1 MIFQRLAATVIA
13 AENTVHSGNQFS
25 RPEGLGNIIIG
36 TKVKPGNHT
45 IFIIRCRQKND
56 RNIRVCLDG
65 TAQRKAA
72 SIDGSGFSLC
82 CAIKANSDIPVIF
95 LTASDDE
102 YSVVAGLDLGADDYI
117 PKPFRP
123 RELISRMNSV
133 LRRYHRGSQPLEY
146 HELKA
151 DTVRGLVYK
160 NNVEL
165 TLSALEY
172 RLLLLFLSNQGIVL
186 TRSRLLDELWD
197 MAGEFVNDNTLTVY
211 IKRLREKIEADP
223 AHPEYIKTIRGLG
236 YKLGD

>member
-1 MIFQRLAATVIA
+1 MTHVLLVDDDTSIVSNLRTFLNQEGFQVTSANNQKETIDLLDSGQYHFDLA
-13 AENTVHSGNQFS
+13 
-25 RPEGLGNIIIG
+25 L
-36 TKVKPGNHT
+36 
-45 IFIIRCRQKND
+45 
-56 RNIRVCLDG
+56 LDV
-65 TAQRKAA
+65 
-72 SIDGSGFSLC
+72 SLPDGSGFSLC
-82 CAIKANSDIPVIF
+82 SAIKTNSDIPVIF

-151 DTVRGLVYK
+151 DTVRGLGYK

-172 RLLLLFLSNQGIVL
+172 RLLLLFLSNQSIVL

>member
-1 MIFQRLAATVIA
+1 MTHVLLVDDDTSIVSNLRTFLNQEGFQVTSANNQKETIDLLDSGQYHFDLA
-13 AENTVHSGNQFS
+13 
-25 RPEGLGNIIIG
+25 L
-36 TKVKPGNHT
+36 
-45 IFIIRCRQKND
+45 
-56 RNIRVCLDG
+56 LDV
-65 TAQRKAA
+65 
-72 SIDGSGFSLC
+72 SLPDGSGFSLC
-82 CAIKANSDIPVIF
+82 SAIKANSDIPVIF

-197 MAGEFVNDNTLTVY
+197 MAGGFVNDNTLTVY

>member
-1 MIFQRLAATVIA
+1 MTHVLLVDDDTSIVSNLRTFLNQEGFQVTSANNQKETIDLLDSGQYHFDLA
-13 AENTVHSGNQFS
+13 
-25 RPEGLGNIIIG
+25 L
-36 TKVKPGNHT
+36 
-45 IFIIRCRQKND
+45 
-56 RNIRVCLDG
+56 LDV
-65 TAQRKAA
+65 
-72 SIDGSGFSLC
+72 SLPDGSGFSLC
-82 CAIKANSDIPVIF
+82 SAIKANSDIPVIF

-160 NNVEL
+160 NNVDL

-172 RLLLLFLSNQGIVL
+172 RLLLLILSDQGIVL

>member
-1 MIFQRLAATVIA
+1 MTHVLLVDDDTSIVSNLRTFLNQEGFQVTSANNQKETIDLLDSGQYHFDLA
-13 AENTVHSGNQFS
+13 
-25 RPEGLGNIIIG
+25 L
-36 TKVKPGNHT
+36 
-45 IFIIRCRQKND
+45 
-56 RNIRVCLDG
+56 LDV
-65 TAQRKAA
+65 
-72 SIDGSGFSLC
+72 SLPDGSGFSLC
-82 CAIKANSDIPVIF
+82 SAIKANSDIPVIF

-117 PKPFRP
+117 SKPFRP

-133 LRRYHRGSQPLEY
+133 LRRYHCGSQPLEY

>member
-1 MIFQRLAATVIA
+1 MAHVLLVDDDTTIVSSLQTFLNQEGFQVTSANNQKSARDLLDSGQYHFDLA
-13 AENTVHSGNQFS
+13 
-25 RPEGLGNIIIG
+25 L
-36 TKVKPGNHT
+36 
-45 IFIIRCRQKND
+45 
-56 RNIRVCLDG
+56 LDV
-65 TAQRKAA
+65 
-72 SIDGSGFSLC
+72 SLPDGSGFSLC
-82 CAIKANSDIPVIF
+82 SAIKANADIPVIF

-117 PKPFRP
+117 SKPFRP

-146 HELKA
+146 RELKA
-151 DTVRGLVYK
+151 NTVRGLVYK

-211 IKRLREKIEADP
+211 IKRLR
-223 AHPEYIKTIRGLG
+223 
-236 YKLGD
+236 

>member
-1 MIFQRLAATVIA
+1 MTHVLLVDDDTSIVSNLRTFLNQEGFQVTSANNQKETIDLLDSGQYHFDLA
-13 AENTVHSGNQFS
+13 
-25 RPEGLGNIIIG
+25 L
-36 TKVKPGNHT
+36 
-45 IFIIRCRQKND
+45 
-56 RNIRVCLDG
+56 LDV
-65 TAQRKAA
+65 
-72 SIDGSGFSLC
+72 SLPDGSGFSLC
-82 CAIKANSDIPVIF
+82 SAIKANSDIPVIF

-211 IKRLREKIEADP
+211 IKRLREKIEAGP

>member
-1 MIFQRLAATVIA
+1 MTHVLLVDDDTSIVSSLQTFLNQEGFQVTSANNQKETIDLLDSGQYHFDLA
-13 AENTVHSGNQFS
+13 
-25 RPEGLGNIIIG
+25 L
-36 TKVKPGNHT
+36 
-45 IFIIRCRQKND
+45 
-56 RNIRVCLDG
+56 LDV
-65 TAQRKAA
+65 
-72 SIDGSGFSLC
+72 SLPDGSGFSLC
-82 CAIKANSDIPVIF
+82 SAIKANSDIPVIF

-117 PKPFRP
+117 SKPFRP

>member
-1 MIFQRLAATVIA
+1 MTHVLLVDDDTSIVSNLRTFLNQEGFQVTSANSQKETIDLLDSGQYHFDLA
-13 AENTVHSGNQFS
+13 
-25 RPEGLGNIIIG
+25 L
-36 TKVKPGNHT
+36 
-45 IFIIRCRQKND
+45 
-56 RNIRVCLDG
+56 LDV
-65 TAQRKAA
+65 
-72 SIDGSGFSLC
+72 SLPDGSGFSLC
-82 CAIKANSDIPVIF
+82 SAIKANSDIPVIF

-160 NNVEL
+160 NNMEL

>member
-1 MIFQRLAATVIA
+1 MTHVLLVDDDTSIVSNLRTFL
-13 AENTVHSGNQFS
+13 NQ
-25 RPEGLGNIIIG
+25 EGLQVTSANNQ
-36 TKVKPGNHT
+36 KET
-45 IFIIRCRQKND
+45 ID
-56 RNIRVCLDG
+56 LLDSG
-65 TAQRKAA
+65 QYHFDLALLDV
-72 SIDGSGFSLC
+72 SLPDGSGFSLC
-82 CAIKANSDIPVIF
+82 SAIKANSDIPVIF

-160 NNVEL
+160 NNMEL

-223 AHPEYIKTIRGLG
+223 VHPEYIKTIRGLG

>member
-1 MIFQRLAATVIA
+1 MTHVLLVDDDTSIVSNLRTFLNQEGFQVTSANNQKETIDLLDSGQYHFDLA
-13 AENTVHSGNQFS
+13 
-25 RPEGLGNIIIG
+25 L
-36 TKVKPGNHT
+36 
-45 IFIIRCRQKND
+45 
-56 RNIRVCLDG
+56 LDV
-65 TAQRKAA
+65 
-72 SIDGSGFSLC
+72 SLPDGSGFSLC
-82 CAIKANSDIPVIF
+82 SAIKANSDIPVIF

-133 LRRYHRGSQPLEY
+133 LRCYHRGSQPLEY

-172 RLLLLFLSNQGIVL
+172 RLLLLFLSNQGIIL

>member
-1 MIFQRLAATVIA
+1 MTHVLLVDDDTSIVSNLRTFLNQEGFQVTSANNQKETIDLLDSGQYHFDLA
-13 AENTVHSGNQFS
+13 
-25 RPEGLGNIIIG
+25 L
-36 TKVKPGNHT
+36 
-45 IFIIRCRQKND
+45 
-56 RNIRVCLDG
+56 LDV
-65 TAQRKAA
+65 
-72 SIDGSGFSLC
+72 SLPDGSGFSLC
-82 CAIKANSDIPVIF
+82 SAIKANSDIPVIF

-123 RELISRMNSV
+123 KELISRMNSV

-146 HELKA
+146 RELKA

>member
-1 MIFQRLAATVIA
+1 MTHVLLVDDDTSIVSNLRTFLNQEGFQVTSANNQKETIDLLDSGQYHFDLA
-13 AENTVHSGNQFS
+13 
-25 RPEGLGNIIIG
+25 L
-36 TKVKPGNHT
+36 
-45 IFIIRCRQKND
+45 
-56 RNIRVCLDG
+56 LDV
-65 TAQRKAA
+65 
-72 SIDGSGFSLC
+72 SLPDGSGFSLC
-82 CAIKANSDIPVIF
+82 SAIKANSDIPVIF
-95 LTASDDE
+95 LTASD
-102 YSVVAGLDLGADDYI
+102 DDYI

>member
-1 MIFQRLAATVIA
+1 MTHVLLVDDDTSIVSNLRTFLNQEGFQVTSANNQKETIDLLDSGQYHFDLA
-13 AENTVHSGNQFS
+13 
-25 RPEGLGNIIIG
+25 L
-36 TKVKPGNHT
+36 
-45 IFIIRCRQKND
+45 
-56 RNIRVCLDG
+56 LDV
-65 TAQRKAA
+65 
-72 SIDGSGFSLC
+72 SLPDGSGFSLC
-82 CAIKANSDIPVIF
+82 SAIKANSDIPVIF

-117 PKPFRP
+117 SKPFRP

>member
-1 MIFQRLAATVIA
+1 MTHVLLVDDDTSIVSNLRTFLNQEGFQVTSANNHKETIDLLDSGQYHFDLA
-13 AENTVHSGNQFS
+13 
-25 RPEGLGNIIIG
+25 L
-36 TKVKPGNHT
+36 
-45 IFIIRCRQKND
+45 
-56 RNIRVCLDG
+56 LDV
-65 TAQRKAA
+65 
-72 SIDGSGFSLC
+72 SLPDGSGFSLC
-82 CAIKANSDIPVIF
+82 SAIKANSDIPVIF

-186 TRSRLLDELWD
+186 TRSRLLEELWD

>member
-1 MIFQRLAATVIA
+1 MTHVLLVDDDTSIVSNLRTVLNQEGFQVTSANNQKETIDLLDSGQYHFDLA
-13 AENTVHSGNQFS
+13 
-25 RPEGLGNIIIG
+25 L
-36 TKVKPGNHT
+36 
-45 IFIIRCRQKND
+45 
-56 RNIRVCLDG
+56 LDV
-65 TAQRKAA
+65 
-72 SIDGSGFSLC
+72 SLPDGSGFSLC
-82 CAIKANSDIPVIF
+82 SAIKANSDIPVIF

>member
-1 MIFQRLAATVIA
+1 MTHVLLVDDDTSIVSSLQTFLNQEGFQVTSANNQKSAIDLLDSGQYHFDLA
-13 AENTVHSGNQFS
+13 
-25 RPEGLGNIIIG
+25 L
-36 TKVKPGNHT
+36 
-45 IFIIRCRQKND
+45 
-56 RNIRVCLDG
+56 LDV
-65 TAQRKAA
+65 
-72 SIDGSGFSLC
+72 SLPDGSGFSLC
-82 CAIKANSDIPVIF
+82 SAIKANADIPVIF

-117 PKPFRP
+117 SKPFRP

-146 HELKA
+146 RDLKA

-160 NNVEL
+160 NNIEL
-165 TLSALEY
+165 TLSTLEY

>member
-1 MIFQRLAATVIA
+1 MTHVLLVDDDTSIVSNLRTFLNQEGFQVTSANNQKETIDLLDSGQYHFDLA
-13 AENTVHSGNQFS
+13 
-25 RPEGLGNIIIG
+25 L
-36 TKVKPGNHT
+36 
-45 IFIIRCRQKND
+45 
-56 RNIRVCLDG
+56 LDV
-65 TAQRKAA
+65 
-72 SIDGSGFSLC
+72 SLPDGSGFSLC
-82 CAIKANSDIPVIF
+82 SAIKANSDIPVIF

-117 PKPFRP
+117 SKPFRP

-133 LRRYHRGSQPLEY
+133 LRRYPRGSQPLEY

>member
-1 MIFQRLAATVIA
+1 MTHVLLVDDDTSIVSNLRTFLNQEGFQVTSANSQKETIDLLDSGQYHFDLA
-13 AENTVHSGNQFS
+13 
-25 RPEGLGNIIIG
+25 L
-36 TKVKPGNHT
+36 
-45 IFIIRCRQKND
+45 
-56 RNIRVCLDG
+56 LDV
-65 TAQRKAA
+65 
-72 SIDGSGFSLC
+72 SLPDGSGFSLC
-82 CAIKANSDIPVIF
+82 SAIKANSDIPVIF

-186 TRSRLLDELWD
+186 TRSRLLNELWD

>member
-1 MIFQRLAATVIA
+1 MTHVLLVDDDTSIVSNLRTFLNQEGFQVTSANNQKETIDLLDSGQYHFDLA
-13 AENTVHSGNQFS
+13 
-25 RPEGLGNIIIG
+25 L
-36 TKVKPGNHT
+36 
-45 IFIIRCRQKND
+45 
-56 RNIRVCLDG
+56 LDV
-65 TAQRKAA
+65 
-72 SIDGSGFSLC
+72 SLPDGSGFSLC
-82 CAIKANSDIPVIF
+82 SAIKANSDIPVIF

-117 PKPFRP
+117 SKPFRP

-160 NNVEL
+160 NNMEL

-223 AHPEYIKTIRGLG
+223 VHPEYIKTIRGLG

>member
-1 MIFQRLAATVIA
+1 MTHVLLVDDDTSIVSNLRTFLNQEGFQVTSVNNHKETIDLLDSGQYHFDLA
-13 AENTVHSGNQFS
+13 
-25 RPEGLGNIIIG
+25 L
-36 TKVKPGNHT
+36 
-45 IFIIRCRQKND
+45 
-56 RNIRVCLDG
+56 LDV
-65 TAQRKAA
+65 
-72 SIDGSGFSLC
+72 SLPDGSGFSLC
-82 CAIKANSDIPVIF
+82 SALKANSDIPVIF

>member
-1 MIFQRLAATVIA
+1 MTHVLLVDDDTSIVSNLRTFLNQEGFQVTSANNQKETIDLLDSGQYHFDLA
-13 AENTVHSGNQFS
+13 
-25 RPEGLGNIIIG
+25 L
-36 TKVKPGNHT
+36 
-45 IFIIRCRQKND
+45 
-56 RNIRVCLDG
+56 LDV
-65 TAQRKAA
+65 
-72 SIDGSGFSLC
+72 SLPDGSGFSLC
-82 CAIKANSDIPVIF
+82 SAIKANSDIPVIF

-186 TRSRLLDELWD
+186 TRSRLLDELLD

>member
-1 MIFQRLAATVIA
+1 MTHVLLVDDDTSIVSNLRTFLNQEGFQVTSANNQKETIDLLDSGQYHFDLA
-13 AENTVHSGNQFS
+13 
-25 RPEGLGNIIIG
+25 L
-36 TKVKPGNHT
+36 
-45 IFIIRCRQKND
+45 
-56 RNIRVCLDG
+56 LDV
-65 TAQRKAA
+65 
-72 SIDGSGFSLC
+72 SLPDGSGFSLC

>member
-1 MIFQRLAATVIA
+1 MTHVLLVDDDTSIVSNLRTFLNQEGFQVTSANNQTGTIDLLDSGQYHFDLA
-13 AENTVHSGNQFS
+13 
-25 RPEGLGNIIIG
+25 L
-36 TKVKPGNHT
+36 
-45 IFIIRCRQKND
+45 
-56 RNIRVCLDG
+56 LDV
-65 TAQRKAA
+65 
-72 SIDGSGFSLC
+72 SLPDGSGFSLC
-82 CAIKANSDIPVIF
+82 SAIKANSDIPVIF

-172 RLLLLFLSNQGIVL
+172 RLLLLFLSNQSIVL

>member
-1 MIFQRLAATVIA
+1 MTHVLLVDDDTSIVSSLQTFLNQEGFQVTSANNHKETIDLLDSGQYHFDLA
-13 AENTVHSGNQFS
+13 
-25 RPEGLGNIIIG
+25 L
-36 TKVKPGNHT
+36 
-45 IFIIRCRQKND
+45 
-56 RNIRVCLDG
+56 LDV
-65 TAQRKAA
+65 
-72 SIDGSGFSLC
+72 SLPDGSGFSLC
-82 CAIKANSDIPVIF
+82 SALKANSDIPVIF

-117 PKPFRP
+117 SKPFRP

-160 NNVEL
+160 NNMEL

>member
-1 MIFQRLAATVIA
+1 MTHVLLVDDDTSIVSNLRTFLNQEGFQVTSANNQKETIDLLDSEQYHFDLA
-13 AENTVHSGNQFS
+13 
-25 RPEGLGNIIIG
+25 L
-36 TKVKPGNHT
+36 
-45 IFIIRCRQKND
+45 
-56 RNIRVCLDG
+56 LDV
-65 TAQRKAA
+65 
-72 SIDGSGFSLC
+72 SLPDGSGFSLC
-82 CAIKANSDIPVIF
+82 SAIKANSDIPVIF

>member
-1 MIFQRLAATVIA
+1 MTHVLLVDDDTSIVSSLQTFLNQEGFQVTSANNHKETIDLLDSGQYHFDLA
-13 AENTVHSGNQFS
+13 
-25 RPEGLGNIIIG
+25 L
-36 TKVKPGNHT
+36 
-45 IFIIRCRQKND
+45 
-56 RNIRVCLDG
+56 LDV
-65 TAQRKAA
+65 
-72 SIDGSGFSLC
+72 SLPDGSGFSLC
-82 CAIKANSDIPVIF
+82 SALKANSDIPVIF

-117 PKPFRP
+117 SKPFRP

-146 HELKA
+146 HALKA
-151 DTVRGLVYK
+151 ATVRGLVYK

>member
-1 MIFQRLAATVIA
+1 MTHVLLVDDDTSIVSNLRTFLNQEGFQVTSANNQKETIDLLDSGQYHFDLA
-13 AENTVHSGNQFS
+13 
-25 RPEGLGNIIIG
+25 L
-36 TKVKPGNHT
+36 
-45 IFIIRCRQKND
+45 
-56 RNIRVCLDG
+56 LDV
-65 TAQRKAA
+65 
-72 SIDGSGFSLC
+72 SLPDGSGFSLC
-82 CAIKANSDIPVIF
+82 SAIKATSDIPVIF

-117 PKPFRP
+117 SKPFRP

-160 NNVEL
+160 NNMEL

>member
-1 MIFQRLAATVIA
+1 M
-13 AENTVHSGNQFS
+13 
-25 RPEGLGNIIIG
+25 
-36 TKVKPGNHT
+36 
-45 IFIIRCRQKND
+45 
-56 RNIRVCLDG
+56 
-65 TAQRKAA
+65 
-72 SIDGSGFSLC
+72 
-82 CAIKANSDIPVIF
+82 
-95 LTASDDE
+95 
-102 YSVVAGLDLGADDYI
+102 
-117 PKPFRP
+117 
-123 RELISRMNSV
+123 
-133 LRRYHRGSQPLEY
+133 EY

>member
-1 MIFQRLAATVIA
+1 MTHVLLVDDDTSIVSNLRTFLNQEGFQVTSANNQKETIDLLDSGQYHFDLA
-13 AENTVHSGNQFS
+13 
-25 RPEGLGNIIIG
+25 L
-36 TKVKPGNHT
+36 
-45 IFIIRCRQKND
+45 
-56 RNIRVCLDG
+56 LDV
-65 TAQRKAA
+65 
-72 SIDGSGFSLC
+72 SLPDGSGFSLC
-82 CAIKANSDIPVIF
+82 SAIKANSDIPVIF

-146 HELKA
+146 HELIA

>member
-1 MIFQRLAATVIA
+1 MTHVLLVDDDTSIVSNLRTFLNQEGFQVTSANNQKETIDLLDSGQYHFDLA
-13 AENTVHSGNQFS
+13 
-25 RPEGLGNIIIG
+25 L
-36 TKVKPGNHT
+36 
-45 IFIIRCRQKND
+45 
-56 RNIRVCLDG
+56 LDV
-65 TAQRKAA
+65 
-72 SIDGSGFSLC
+72 SLPDGSGFSLC
-82 CAIKANSDIPVIF
+82 SAIKANSDIPVIF

-102 YSVVAGLDLGADDYI
+102 YNVVAGLDLGADDYI

-197 MAGEFVNDNTLTVY
+197 MAGKFVNDNTLTVY

>member
-1 MIFQRLAATVIA
+1 MTHVLLVDDDTSIVSNLRTFLNQEGFQVTSANNQKETIDLLDSGQYHFDLA
-13 AENTVHSGNQFS
+13 
-25 RPEGLGNIIIG
+25 L
-36 TKVKPGNHT
+36 
-45 IFIIRCRQKND
+45 
-56 RNIRVCLDG
+56 LDV
-65 TAQRKAA
+65 
-72 SIDGSGFSLC
+72 SLPDGSGFSLC
-82 CAIKANSDIPVIF
+82 SSIKANSDIPVIF

-123 RELISRMNSV
+123 RELISRINSV